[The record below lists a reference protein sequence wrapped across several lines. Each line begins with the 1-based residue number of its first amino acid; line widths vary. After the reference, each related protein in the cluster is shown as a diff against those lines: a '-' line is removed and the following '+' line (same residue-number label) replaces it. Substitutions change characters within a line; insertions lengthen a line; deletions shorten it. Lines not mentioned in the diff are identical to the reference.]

1 MANKKELMEK
11 RLELQ
16 EQMQSMLDKVETETR
31 DFSEQENSQYLTL
44 ETELRAVIEQ
54 INDTSEKNL
63 KETKGEDKMEKR
75 ELLEN
80 FAAGLVVG
88 EVRNMDTI
96 TQANAVPS
104 VISADVV
111 KKMEEISSVFNE
123 AKKVVA
129 PGELSILIEKELTKA
144 KVLGETEEIIG
155 EDLSGFEKCVL
166 KNRRV
171 GTMLVVSKTLLMNS
185 PSLGMEYLN
194 AQLAARLARTLEHE
208 IFNGDATEGHFSKG
222 ILALAPVVA
231 KAGTGIAITDLS
243 KLITDINPV
252 FLPKAKLYMNRA
264 NFSMVAQLMD
274 GTGRPY
280 LTHDVI
286 GQSPMYRVLG
296 ISIEITEALTD
307 EVVVLGNIGEAVTVK
322 MVQDITVTPLLEK
335 YAASGQIG
343 IIAETY
349 CDATVVNTQA
359 IRILKAVV

>member
-54 INDTSEKNL
+54 LNTNEKNL
-63 KETKGEDKMEKR
+63 EENKGEDKMEKR

-88 EVRNMDTI
+88 EVRNMGT
-96 TQANAVPS
+96 TNQANAIPS
-104 VISADVV
+104 VISEDVV
-111 KKMEEISSVFNE
+111 RKMEEISNVFND
-123 AKKVVA
+123 AKKIVA
-129 PGELSILIEKELTKA
+129 PGELSILVEKEFQKA
-144 KVLGETEEIIG
+144 KILGETEEIVG
-155 EDLSGFEKCVL
+155 EDLAVFEKVVL

-171 GTMLVVSKTLLMNS
+171 GTMLVVSKQLLMNA
-185 PSLGMEYLN
+185 PHLGMDYLN
-194 AQLAARLARTLEHE
+194 SQLAARLVRTVEHE

-231 KAGTGIAITDLS
+231 KASTGIAITDLS

-252 FLPKAKLYMNRA
+252 FLPNAKLYMNRA
-264 NFSMVAQLMD
+264 SFSMVAQLMD

-286 GQSPMYRVLG
+286 GQAPIYRVLG
-296 ISIEITEALTD
+296 VSIEITEALAD
-307 EVVVLGNIGEAVTVK
+307 EVIVLGNICDAVTVK

-335 YAASGQIG
+335 YAASGQIA
-343 IIAETY
+343 IIAEAY
-349 CDATVVNTQA
+349 LDATVVNTQA
-359 IRILKAVV
+359 IRVLKAVA

>member
-11 RLELQ
+11 KIELQ
-16 EQMQSMLDKVETETR
+16 EEMQSMLDRIEAETR
-31 DFSEQENSQYLTL
+31 AFSQDENSQYLEL
-44 ETELRAVIEQ
+44 EKELRAVIEQ
-54 INDTSEKNL
+54 LNTNDKNLEKN
-63 KETKGEDKMEKR
+63 KGEDKMEKR

-88 EVRNMDTI
+88 EVRNMDTT

-111 KKMEEISSVFNE
+111 KKMEEISTVFNE
-123 AKKVVA
+123 SKKVVA

-155 EDLSGFEKCVL
+155 EDLAAFEKVVL

-171 GTMLVVSKTLLMNS
+171 GTMLVVSKQLLMNA
-185 PSLGMEYLN
+185 PHLGMDYLN
-194 AQLAARLARTLEHE
+194 SQLAARLVRTVEHE

-222 ILALAPVVA
+222 ILALAPVVE
-231 KAGTGIAITDLS
+231 KAGSGIAITDLS

-264 NFSMVAQLMD
+264 SFSMVAQLMD

-286 GQSPMYRVLG
+286 GQAPMYRVLG
-296 ISIEITEALTD
+296 VTIEITEALAD
-307 EVVVLGNIGEAVTVK
+307 EVIVLGNIGEAVTVK

-335 YAASGQIG
+335 FASSGQVA
-343 IIAETY
+343 IIAEAYLDSTI
-349 CDATVVNTQA
+349 VNTQA
-359 IRILKAVV
+359 IRVMKSIA